1 MPLEREILA
10 HYDEG
15 REQARLTAAPSL
27 ELLRTQVILRRR
39 LPAPPARVLDV
50 GGGAGV
56 HAAWLAD
63 AGYRVHLVDPVP
75 LHLEQAA
82 AHGGFTTAL
91 GDARELAED
100 DGSVDVTLL
109 LGPLYHLTDA
119 ADRLRALQEARRVTV
134 PGGLVAA
141 AGISRYAS
149 TFDGYFRGFL
159 DEPGFEALVRAD
171 LATGQHRN
179 PTAHPRFFTTAYF
192 HRADELTAELTSA
205 GLTDVEVLPVEGP
218 LFWAPGIQ
226 DRLADPAQRELVLE
240 VLATM
245 EQDPALRAATAH
257 LLAVGRVS

>member
-1 MPLEREILA
+1 MALERDILD

-15 REQARLTAAPSL
+15 REQRRLTAAPSL
-27 ELLRTQVILRRR
+27 ELLRTQVILRRH
-39 LPAPPARVLDV
+39 LPAPPARILDV

-63 AGYRVHLVDPVP
+63 DGYRVHLVDPVP

-82 AHGGFTTAL
+82 EHGGFTTAL
-91 GDARELAED
+91 GDARALPED
-100 DGSVDVTLL
+100 DGTVDATLL
-109 LGPLYHLTDA
+109 LGPLYHLTEG
-119 ADRLRALQEARRVTV
+119 ADRLLALQEARRVTNR
-134 PGGLVAA
+134 GGLVAA
-141 AGISRYAS
+141 AAISRYAS

-159 DEPGFEALVRAD
+159 DEPGFEPLVRAD

-192 HRADELTAELTSA
+192 HRAEELAAELTSA

-226 DRLADPAQRELVLE
+226 DRLADPTQRELILE
-240 VLATM
+240 VLETM

-257 LLAVGRVS
+257 LLAVGRVP

>member
-1 MPLEREILA
+1 MPLEREILD

-27 ELLRTQVILRRR
+27 ELLRTQAILRRH
-39 LPAPPARVLDV
+39 LPAPPARILDV

-100 DGSVDVTLL
+100 DGSVDVALL

-119 ADRLRALQEARRVTV
+119 ADRLRALREARRVTV

-205 GLTDVEVLPVEGP
+205 GLTHVEVLPVEGP
-218 LFWAPGIQ
+218 LFWAPGME

-245 EQDPALRAATAH
+245 EQDAALRAATAH
-257 LLAVGRVS
+257 LLAVGRVP